1 MDARCED
8 VPNSGSIGLQ
18 EPRQSALYE
27 TTWPHTRYRSGCLH
41 RCVEAHSPNK
51 WLQNNLPP
59 APKTVAHS
67 SSSSRLQ
74 RRRRSR
80 SFWAPS
86 SMSAPQL
93 AMLPTFLQKV
103 SQLMSTMVSN
113 RPTSSPTVAA
123 RSSKSCEQPSKKH
136 QSSISQPTKTARVKP
151 FHGTYS
157 NT

>member
-80 SFWAPS
+80 SFWAPNL
-86 SMSAPQL
+86 MSAPQL

-103 SQLMSTMVSN
+103 SPLMSTTVSN
-113 RPTSSPTVAA
+113 RPTNSPTAAA
-123 RSSKSCEQPSKKH
+123 RLSKSCAPPSKKH
-136 QSSISQPTKTARVKP
+136 QSSISQPTKTARVRP
-151 FHGTYS
+151 FRGTCS

>member
-93 AMLPTFLQKV
+93 AMLPTFLQRV
-103 SQLMSTMVSN
+103 SPLMSTTVSN
-113 RPTSSPTVAA
+113 RPTNSPTAAA
-123 RSSKSCEQPSKKH
+123 RLSKSCAPPSKRH
-136 QSSISQPTKTARVKP
+136 QSSISQPTKTAKVKP
-151 FHGTYS
+151 SRGTCS

>member
-93 AMLPTFLQKV
+93 AMLPTFLQRV
-103 SQLMSTMVSN
+103 SPLMSTTVSN
-113 RPTSSPTVAA
+113 RPTSSPTAAA
-123 RSSKSCEQPSKKH
+123 RLSKSCAPPSKKH

-151 FHGTYS
+151 FRGTCS

>member
-1 MDARCED
+1 MEARCED

-51 WLQNNLPP
+51 WLQNNHPP

-80 SFWAPS
+80 NFWAPS

-93 AMLPTFLQKV
+93 AMLPTFLQGLAVDVDDGFKPTYELTDRPPGRQRV
-103 SQLMSTMVSN
+103 AHRPQRSIRALSRN
-113 RPTSSPTVAA
+113 RRRP
-123 RSSKSCEQPSKKH
+123 R
-136 QSSISQPTKTARVKP
+136 
-151 FHGTYS
+151 G
-157 NT
+157 